1 MLRNA
6 QRFLTATVVANLK
19 KQNCKQKM
27 TEEEIYNKANSVVGL
42 GGMTVN
48 ERLYVSGLMDLFD
61 KAKKKDREL
70 ARTILEAIRVDQPSI
85 KKILKI

>member
-1 MLRNA
+1 
-6 QRFLTATVVANLK
+6 
-19 KQNCKQKM
+19 M